1 VLERSLLSQVAIFGG
16 LADEDLDRVRA
27 LLEER
32 RCDGGAIVCREGE
45 PGHELFV
52 IVEGRAEV
60 TKRARDG
67 AAVKLCELGPG
78 DCFGE
83 TALIGITVRTATV
96 SALTPLE
103 LVSLP
108 YAAVARLAAEQ
119 QPIFTMLVM
128 NLAREVC
135 RHLQHANERL
145 IEAGLEGERR

>member
-1 VLERSLLSQVAIFGG
+1 VLDRSLLSQVAIFGG
-16 LADEDLDRVRA
+16 LADGDIELVSA

-32 RCDGGAIVCREGE
+32 RCDAGAAVCREGE

-67 AAVKLCELGPG
+67 VAVRLSELGPG
-78 DCFGE
+78 ACFGE
-83 TALIGITVRTATV
+83 TSLIGITVRTATV
-96 SALTPLE
+96 SALTPLD
-103 LVSLP
+103 LLSLP
-108 YAAVARLAAEQ
+108 YAAVARLSAEQ